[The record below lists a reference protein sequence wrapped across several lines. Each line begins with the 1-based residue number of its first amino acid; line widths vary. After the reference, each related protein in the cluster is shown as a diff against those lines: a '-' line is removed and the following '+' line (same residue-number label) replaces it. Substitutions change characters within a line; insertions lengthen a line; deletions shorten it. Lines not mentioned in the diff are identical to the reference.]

1 MNTTEILR
9 TKVLKT
15 EIGEIV
21 SKQGQ
26 TEQGKH
32 ESRTKKF
39 NSRRFLF

>member
-21 SKQGQ
+21 SKQG
-26 TEQGKH
+26 KH

-39 NSRRFLF
+39 NSRIFLF